1 MLILVGFNT
10 SFVKKIK
17 IFFQKIRKFPNK
29 RVSKNQNAVFSD
41 EKSHSRFPNVHLVRI
56 HSRNQGQWNTPPPR
70 CPGRF
75 QTLVGI
81 GLRYY
86 L

>member
-10 SFVKKIK
+10 SFVKKK
-17 IFFQKIRKFPNK
+17 SKFFPKKRKFTNK
-29 RVSKNQNAVFSD
+29 RVSKKYNAVFLD
-41 EKSHSRFPNVHLVRI
+41 EKSQSRFPNVHLVRI
-56 HSRNQGQWNTPPPR
+56 HSRNQGRWNPPPPR
-70 CPGRF
+70 SPRRF

-81 GLRYY
+81 GLIYY